1 MPNDDRKRLADGI
14 SMPNG
19 TRDILC
25 ENVYIPENKDDNMR
39 RLHNFMEALEKGN
52 SREELNKLK
61 YEIIRVNDTH
71 LINFLELFF
80 NRKF

>member
-1 MPNDDRKRLADGI
+1 MPNDDRKKRLADII

-39 RLHNFMEALEKGN
+39 RLYNFMEALEKGN
-52 SREELNKLK
+52 MTKEELNKLK
-61 YEIIRVNDTH
+61 YEIIRVNEYPFDQ
-71 LINFLELFF
+71 FP
-80 NRKF
+80 